1 MLFAHLSRPME
12 KADGSDSVQHRYKT
26 QFVPAAL
33 VFASLLQNEFAWS
46 SGSGLGG
53 GMSLVGFVF
62 LVGDDAVA
70 LVRLVVR
77 CCVVVR
83 CSRWLS
89 LSFSIKS
96 RIAVDALCRFLV
108 GTIMLAFFA
117 YFGSTR
123 QYNRREDFGCR
134 ISNFS
139 CSCSDLVGSNR
150 WIPFV
155 SRLNSWVNR

>member
-1 MLFAHLSRPME
+1 
-12 KADGSDSVQHRYKT
+12 
-26 QFVPAAL
+26 
-33 VFASLLQNEFAWS
+33 
-46 SGSGLGG
+46 
-53 GMSLVGFVF
+53 MSLVGFVF
-62 LVGDDAVA
+62 LVGDDAAAV
-70 LVRLVVR
+70 VRLVVR

-108 GTIMLAFFA
+108 GTMLAFFA

-150 WIPFV
+150 WVPCG
-155 SRLNSWVNR
+155 SRLKSWVNRYTSLVWRLISCNTFSQIPKTVSFCCVSSSKRSLILPILDTTLRIMCER